1 MIERLQTICDVGL
14 QDAKR
19 YMRRQRM
26 LILSPLI
33 ILTISMACWGF
44 ADARIV
50 PAGLPTNTPSE
61 VLFYS
66 SLPIV
71 FFCSR
76 PEQHVALRIGHN
88 FGGIECLTNVFDEL
102 GSVRLDDGFGTS

>member
-1 MIERLQTICDVGL
+1 MIERLQTIWGVGI

-19 YMRRQRM
+19 HMRSQRM

-61 VLFYS
+61 VLF
-66 SLPIV
+66 LLQ
-71 FFCSR
+71 FT
-76 PEQHVALRIGHN
+76 HRILLH
-88 FGGIECLTNVFDEL
+88 FEC
-102 GSVRLDDGFGTS
+102 GSHWV